1 MYHWNI
7 FNGLIFISALLI
19 QTADAA
25 EIQILSPPGFDV
37 TVVTLKGKIIPGDAE
52 RFVSAVENLGKV
64 VVAASGPG
72 GSVNE
77 ALEIGATIR
86 QRNFATQVLPDM
98 ECYSACALVWISGAR
113 RYMSNSST
121 IGFHA
126 AWTLHNGEMREA
138 GMGNAEIGSFLTH
151 LGLRV
156 EAIRFITQAPPD
168 KVALLTTQIA
178 RTLGIDIFEHQSGFD
193 VITPVQKP
201 TADVLAH
208 RAVLLTSVAAR
219 CSSLFAL
226 SEQKLKEDR
235 LAAIR
240 EGHNLAGSEVFTN
253 VLLYQL
259 DLTKVEFAKT
269 GPVDWCFLAVKQ
281 LSQQNI
287 KIVPEGPSFDCRKVT
302 KPSERIICT
311 DPDLSIRD
319 RATAALFQAGTALSS
334 NEDLRH
340 AMSMQRK
347 WLATR
352 DACSDDAACLLSA
365 YKMRL
370 QQLVH

>member
-1 MYHWNI
+1 MAPPRTCPGIERIRVPRNFHMYHWNI

-86 QRNFATQVLPDM
+86 QRNFATQVLPDT

-126 AWTLHNGEMREA
+126 AWTLHNGEMRET

-156 EAIRFITQAPPD
+156 RSNSLHNPSSTRQSRTTDSTDCSDIRYRYFRAPIWLRRHNTCAEANRRCFGTSRSTPHLGRC
-168 KVALLTTQIA
+168 KV
-178 RTLGIDIFEHQSGFD
+178 
-193 VITPVQKP
+193 
-201 TADVLAH
+201 
-208 RAVLLTSVAAR
+208 
-219 CSSLFAL
+219 LF
-226 SEQKLKEDR
+226 
-235 LAAIR
+235 
-240 EGHNLAGSEVFTN
+240 
-253 VLLYQL
+253 
-259 DLTKVEFAKT
+259 
-269 GPVDWCFLAVKQ
+269 
-281 LSQQNI
+281 
-287 KIVPEGPSFDCRKVT
+287 
-302 KPSERIICT
+302 
-311 DPDLSIRD
+311 SIRSK
-319 RATAALFQAGTALSS
+319 RTEIEG
-334 NEDLRH
+334 
-340 AMSMQRK
+340 
-347 WLATR
+347 
-352 DACSDDAACLLSA
+352 
-365 YKMRL
+365 
-370 QQLVH
+370 